1 MGSTAFG
8 GWGWCWLWQNVLI
21 LFVLVLITENDS
33 SQGKPRNV
41 FILSL
46 FYKFKRFRPLLT
58 GKTCLQIICIALN
71 VTVYSPGPHQE
82 E

>member
-21 LFVLVLITENDS
+21 LVVLVIITENDF

-46 FYKFKRFRPLLT
+46 KFKRFRPLLT